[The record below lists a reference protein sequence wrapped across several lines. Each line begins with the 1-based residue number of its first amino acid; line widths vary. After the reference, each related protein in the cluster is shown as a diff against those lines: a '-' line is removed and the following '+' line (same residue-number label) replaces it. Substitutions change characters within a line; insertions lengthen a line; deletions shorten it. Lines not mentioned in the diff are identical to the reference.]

1 VKEMEKD
8 KKRKFH
14 ARNQDELKSAVWWTR
29 IATKAGK
36 RYAIDHPLPEGAEPK
51 KYLNELWCSFYFS
64 KEGNKIPFK
73 QQYVATANAF
83 LEGYCTHLG
92 IEKPDCVLLP
102 TNKTVAAVITA
113 LNEEETIPHV
123 LKQLRRM
130 PLHEIIIVVNGSND
144 NSFNLARECP
154 ISTIIHYTNSLGHDV
169 GRSIGAKISDSEM
182 LLFLDA
188 DIPIKAEQLLPF
200 IRAIEK
206 GADVALNNITPYI
219 GRFSNRD
226 GVTIIKEFL
235 NRVLG
240 RPDLEANSL
249 TAIPHILSRK
259 SIKKIGFQN
268 LTVPPKA
275 HALAIKKGLQIC
287 APASVNV
294 LSSNKNNIQNTGL
307 VNPVSNLI
315 VGDHLEAMHTLMET
329 QSARLGFR
337 DNNRKR
343 SLFTEG
349 SR

>member
-1 VKEMEKD
+1 
-8 KKRKFH
+8 
-14 ARNQDELKSAVWWTR
+14 
-29 IATKAGK
+29 
-36 RYAIDHPLPEGAEPK
+36 
-51 KYLNELWCSFYFS
+51 LNKLWCSFYFS

-73 QQYVATANAF
+73 QYLATVNAF
-83 LEGYCTHLG
+83 LEGYCTHLD

-113 LNEEETIPHV
+113 LNEEETISKV
-123 LKQLRRM
+123 LEQLCRM
-130 PLHEIIIVVNGSND
+130 PLHEIIIVVNGSTD
-144 NSFNLARECP
+144 NSFNLAREFP
-154 ISTIIHYTNSLGHDV
+154 VSTIIHYPNSLGHDV
-169 GRSIGAKISDSEM
+169 GRSIGAKISESEM

-200 IRAIEK
+200 IRSIDK

-219 GRFSNRD
+219 GPFSERD

-249 TAIPHILSRK
+249 TAIPHILSRQ

-268 LTVPPKA
+268 LMVPPKA

-294 LSSNKNNIQNTGL
+294 LSSNKNHLQNTGL
-307 VNPVSNLI
+307 VNPVSTLI
-315 VGDHLEAMHTLMET
+315 VGDHLEAMHILMET
-329 QSARLGFR
+329 QSARLGFQ

>member
-8 KKRKFH
+8 KKTNW
-14 ARNQDELKSAVWWTR
+14 AR
-29 IATKAGK
+29 IAMKAGK

-64 KEGNKIPFK
+64 KEGNKIPFE
-73 QQYVATANAF
+73 QYVAIASAF
-83 LEGYCTHLG
+83 LEGYCTRLG
-92 IEKPDCVLLP
+92 IEKLDCVLLP

-113 LNEEETIPHV
+113 LNEEETISKV

-130 PLHEIIIVVNGSND
+130 PLHEIIIVVSGSND

-182 LLFLDA
+182 VLFLDA
-188 DIPIKAEQLLPF
+188 DIYVEAEHLLPF
-200 IRAIEK
+200 IRAIDK

-219 GRFSNRD
+219 GPFSNRD

-240 RPDLEANSL
+240 RPDLDANSL

-259 SIKKIGFQN
+259 SIEKIGIQN

-275 HALAIKKGLQIC
+275 QALAIQKGLQIC

-294 LSSNKNNIQNTGL
+294 FSSNKSNIQNTGL
-307 VNPVSNLI
+307 ANPVSTLI
-315 VGDHLEAMHTLMET
+315 VGDHLEAMHILMKT
-329 QSARLGFR
+329 QSARLGFQ

-349 SR
+349 LR